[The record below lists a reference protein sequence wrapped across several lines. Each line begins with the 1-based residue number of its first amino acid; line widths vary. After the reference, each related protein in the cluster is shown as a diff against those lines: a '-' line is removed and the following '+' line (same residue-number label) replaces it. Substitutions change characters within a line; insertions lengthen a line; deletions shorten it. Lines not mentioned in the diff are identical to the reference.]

1 MHAAW
6 GEIDRRLL
14 IQLGTA
20 GLAALALPGAA
31 RAAMAQGFTH
41 GVASGEPGAHS
52 VLLWT
57 RYAAAND
64 TRLTAELSESA
75 DFARIAG
82 GGSVTAMGERDHVA
96 KITVDGLE
104 AGRWYYY
111 RFVAPDGTKSITG
124 RTRTLPAGPTSAFT
138 LALFSCSNLPFG
150 WFNAY
155 AHAAARQ
162 DIDLVVHAGDSLY
175 EYPVGN
181 YPSAEQ
187 ARPRHPADAR
197 DGQPRRLSPALRF
210 LSCRSRPSA
219 AARAFPDGRPM
230 GRP

>member
-64 TRLTAELSESA
+64 TALTAELSESA
-75 DFARIAG
+75 DFARVAG
-82 GGSVTAMGERDHVA
+82 GGSVTAAGERDHTA

-104 AGRWYYY
+104 PGLRYALWAIAGDT
-111 RFVAPDGTKSITG
+111 PI
-124 RTRTLPAGPTSAFT
+124 PAG
-138 LALFSCSNLPFG
+138 LFVPDDGS
-150 WFNAY
+150 
-155 AHAAARQ
+155 
-162 DIDLVVHAGDSLY
+162 IDDAVELDDVA
-175 EYPVGN
+175 
-181 YPSAEQ
+181 
-187 ARPRHPADAR
+187 ADAWGITIEPETGS
-197 DGQPRRLSPALRF
+197 DAPTPPIIYFAET
-210 LSCRSRPSA
+210 
-219 AARAFPDGRPM
+219 
-230 GRP
+230 